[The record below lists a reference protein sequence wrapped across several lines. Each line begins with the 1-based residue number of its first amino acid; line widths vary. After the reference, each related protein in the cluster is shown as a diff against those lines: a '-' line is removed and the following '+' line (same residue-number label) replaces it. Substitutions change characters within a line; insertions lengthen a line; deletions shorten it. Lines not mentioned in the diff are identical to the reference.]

1 MGGDGLSERSGDAR
15 AEAGRRL
22 ADLASRVQ
30 EAEARLREAHAD
42 LGAALNEARD
52 VGLTWVEIASAAG
65 LGSPANARF
74 RAQRGRR
81 PEDQTASFRWRAEH
95 GRTPRPPVEPSP
107 GMSVTEAA
115 EQHGVSRQ
123 TIYEWLKS
131 GRLRGVK
138 DARGRTR
145 VLPEQP

>member
-1 MGGDGLSERSGDAR
+1 MDGDGFSERSDDAR
-15 AEAGRRL
+15 AEAVRRL
-22 ADLASRVQ
+22 RALAAQ
-30 EAEARLREAHAD
+30 IDEAEARLASAHSEMV
-42 LGAALNEARD
+42 GALNEARD
-52 VGLTWVEIASAAG
+52 IGLTWAEIASAAG
-65 LGSPANARF
+65 LGSPQNAWF

-81 PEDQTASFRWRAEH
+81 PEDQSASIRWRAEH
-95 GRTPRPPVEPSP
+95 GRTPPPPVEPSP

-115 EQHGVSRQ
+115 EQYGVSRQ